1 MIAKHAPVVDRTER
15 GTAMVLALFLTSAMS
30 VLGASL
36 MFLSQTETYAGLN
49 YRMMT
54 MARYGAETGVQKA
67 ANFLYDATKYTK
79 PGTTGADLLASYD
92 RTGSPVKY
100 NGQPVVLS
108 AIDGV
113 ASNYP
118 VASVVTAFQNAAK
131 GNLTAGKRT
140 VGYAA
145 SATLLNMQAFDPYG
159 GSPGGAPGVVQT
171 WQITSDGTLGGSK
184 TAIVEVSAIAEQ
196 PVWPAN
202 SYSAFA
208 TDENCG
214 AIHFYLGSTTD
225 SYDSTSISG
234 AVVPT
239 LTASGGDLGTNGN
252 ITAAGT
258 LLVKG
263 HIYTPRFGVGLCLQ
277 AAVQLLAGLGL
288 LNILGDQIAL
298 PGKVEYP
305 TPPLPNPLPGTN
317 NVNITSNTGAC
328 AALGF
333 TGVTSGW
340 CTTSGS
346 GSSQKVTIDSGGSPV
361 WLPNVSIGSQVTLE
375 IVAHWA
381 PAQMVYINSLDLT
394 GGGKIAVKATES
406 NQSVLVHLVGKN
418 ADGSNMP
425 TVMDFGGIFGGSFT
439 NTSSCT
445 GCSRFD
451 ASMLQFIYA
460 GNGLIKFRGSTTAA
474 ATFYAPNGSVQFTGG
489 IDLYGSVL
497 GQTVSIGGASIH
509 YDRRLNRDFYVQGS
523 QMLGSF
529 SWKRF

>member
-1 MIAKHAPVVDRTER
+1 
-15 GTAMVLALFLTSAMS
+15 MS

-36 MFLSQTETYAGLN
+36 MFLSQTETFAGLN

-67 ANFLYDATKYTK
+67 ANFLYDAAKYTK

-92 RTGSPVKY
+92 CTGSPVKD
-100 NGQPVVLS
+100 NGLPVLLS

-118 VASVVTAFQNAAK
+118 VAQRGHRVSECRERQPDRGQKDRWLRRVGDTPEYAGVRSVRRQSGRRARGRADVANHLGRDARWIQNGDRRGQRDRRAA
-131 GNLTAGKRT
+131 GVAGQ
-140 VGYAA
+140 
-145 SATLLNMQAFDPYG
+145 L
-159 GSPGGAPGVVQT
+159 
-171 WQITSDGTLGGSK
+171 
-184 TAIVEVSAIAEQ
+184 
-196 PVWPAN
+196 
-202 SYSAFA
+202 YSAFA

-239 LTASGGDLGTNGN
+239 LTASGGDLVTNGN

-394 GGGKIAVKATES
+394 GGGKIAVKATEN
-406 NQSVLVHLVGKN
+406 NQSVLVHVVGKN

-439 NTSSCT
+439 NTLSCT
-445 GCSRFD
+445 GCSEVQRVD
-451 ASMLQFIYA
+451 AAVHLRSQWPDQLLRLD
-460 GNGLIKFRGSTTAA
+460 NGCGDFLRAERVGPVHRRHRS
-474 ATFYAPNGSVQFTGG
+474 
-489 IDLYGSVL
+489 YGSVL
-497 GQTVSIGGASIH
+497 GQTVNIGGASIH

-529 SWKRF
+529 SWKRFQSGPRPPAIPNARLQPRSR